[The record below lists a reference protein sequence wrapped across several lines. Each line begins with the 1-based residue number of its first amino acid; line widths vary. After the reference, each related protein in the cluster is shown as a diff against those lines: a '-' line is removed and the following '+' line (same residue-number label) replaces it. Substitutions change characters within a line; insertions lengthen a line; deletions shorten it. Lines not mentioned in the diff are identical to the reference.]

1 MKDDNDQGGTSLT
14 AGAAVSVSAADRL
27 SHDEPQYL
35 TVKEGLAALKQF
47 TKKCQRMSPNGRR
60 AAINWLVDVYLRE
73 K

>member
-27 SHDEPQYL
+27 SHDDQYL

-60 AAINWLVDVYLRE
+60 AAINWLVDVYLGE